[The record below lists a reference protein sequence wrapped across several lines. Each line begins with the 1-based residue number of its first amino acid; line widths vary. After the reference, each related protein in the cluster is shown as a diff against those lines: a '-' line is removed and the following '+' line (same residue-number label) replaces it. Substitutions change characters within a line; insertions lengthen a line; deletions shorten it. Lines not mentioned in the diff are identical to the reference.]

1 MKIMNVFR
9 TIFVSIALIAAQVNG
24 VPKKTQEPGNS
35 VVASVVNKMQQD
47 LEIVI
52 DGAAEKVK
60 EAIVVK
66 INALRTME
74 LGALTPKGAEAIIA
88 QQDAVIENITQE
100 LPNMA
105 EAAGALLDET
115 EKEASYIS
123 QFFTGIKNVVIAGH
137 KSSPLEKYLASAVI
151 DKLQELRYQSKNAI
165 IKNQLNNEIEKQKII
180 TGDRWS
186 WERRAAWAAV
196 GAIVTLMLIG
206 SVGEEVAPLSLGE
219 PASTPV
225 IETVKPAPVPTEP
238 VISKPVEPVMPPTQ
252 PQTKIPTESKK
263 IVKQPVA
270 IVPIPEERKREE
282 EINRQMEEQNQLQ
295 YNADKIAVEKAQQG
309 LWERLWGTPTKSQQE
324 AAKLDA
330 QILQQEALLQE
341 SMAKELQES
350 SDKKEANKALERSAQ
365 LQYNLDQLKREKVAL
380 KEENKRLTRIEEEQN
395 KRLTRI
401 EEERQ
406 YKKERKAHLKQKEE
420 ERIERRNENLKEL
433 GRSALNKS
441 EELGAAALESAKKAF
456 KGSESPTVWGGE

>member
-9 TIFVSIALIAAQVNG
+9 TIFVSVALIAAQVNG

-151 DKLQELRYQSKNAI
+151 DKLQELRDQSKNAI
-165 IKNQLNNEIEKQKII
+165 VRKQLNNEIEQQKII

-186 WERRAAWAAV
+186 WERRAAWTAV

-324 AAKLDA
+324 AAKLDT

-380 KEENKRLTRIEEEQN
+380 KEEN